1 MLKHEVETFGFILS
15 AHPLDLYRKRLEG
28 LDYVRARD
36 LHAHVGKKVTTI
48 GWLVTGKT
56 VHTKDGDTMKFI
68 SFEDT
73 TGIYETVFFPKI
85 YHQSCH
91 MLNAMRPYILRGK
104 VEEDFGSINIT
115 VSWIGFLDRFKRSAP
130 PTSPNTHPPVPST

>member
-1 MLKHEVETFGFILS
+1 MEAFGFILS
-15 AHPLDLYRKRLEG
+15 AHPLDLYRKILEG

-68 SFEDT
+68 SFEDP

-91 MLNAMRPYILRGK
+91 MLKAIRPYILRGK

-115 VSWIGFLDRFKRSAP
+115 VSWVGFLDKFKRSAP
-130 PTSPNTHPPVPST
+130 PL